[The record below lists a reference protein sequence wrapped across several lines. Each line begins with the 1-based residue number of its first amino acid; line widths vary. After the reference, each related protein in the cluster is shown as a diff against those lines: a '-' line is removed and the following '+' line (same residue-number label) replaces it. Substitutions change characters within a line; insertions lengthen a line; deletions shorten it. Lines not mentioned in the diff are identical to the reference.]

1 MWTNTVQK
9 QIDLKKG
16 IAKLPHWVSDFFL
29 FFFRK
34 DGVRN
39 FFFFFEGDL
48 FGDSSLPWSPAAS
61 SPATGSSP
69 SGGGAESVSPGAGS
83 STGRAATSEASS
95 GVRSGRV
102 CLKVAASLSSLNVC
116 SCCASVED
124 EGKDHSEFV
133 DQLTAWKPSKG
144 KFSTQKFG
152 SSCMKHEKSISE
164 KLTVNLK
171 YLTDLQ
177 THTHL

>member
-69 SGGGAESVSPGAGS
+69 SGWGAESVSPGAGS
-83 STGRAATSEASS
+83 SVGGAGSSAGRAATSEASS

-116 SCCASVED
+116 SCCASVKD

-133 DQLTAWKPSKG
+133 DQLTAWKPSRGEIQHSKVWLFMYEAW
-144 KFSTQKFG
+144 KKAFLRSW
-152 SSCMKHEKSISE
+152 
-164 KLTVNLK
+164 L
-171 YLTDLQ
+171 
-177 THTHL
+177 

>member
-1 MWTNTVQK
+1 MWTDTVQK
-9 QIDLKKG
+9 QIGLKKG

-69 SGGGAESVSPGAGS
+69 SCWGAESVSSGAGS
-83 STGRAATSEASS
+83 SAGRAAASEASS

-116 SCCASVED
+116 SWCASVED
-124 EGKDHSEFV
+124 EEKRSQWVCRSAHGMDTVQGEIQHSTIRLLIYE
-133 DQLTAWKPSKG
+133 AWK
-144 KFSTQKFG
+144 
-152 SSCMKHEKSISE
+152 
-164 KLTVNLK
+164 
-171 YLTDLQ
+171 
-177 THTHL
+177 